1 MPVNFL
7 VDPPVNTTIK
17 CCTSTIKKDQSMLK
31 LINNYL
37 EDMTLPNAHKV
48 LDYARK
54 HPTCFVGLNRTEIS
68 IYKAIVANL
77 GKEIR

>member
-1 MPVNFL
+1 
-7 VDPPVNTTIK
+7 
-17 CCTSTIKKDQSMLK
+17 MLK
-31 LINNYL
+31 LMNEYL

-48 LDYARK
+48 LEYGRK
-54 HPTCFVGLNRTEIS
+54 HPTCFIGLNRTEIS

>member
-1 MPVNFL
+1 
-7 VDPPVNTTIK
+7 
-17 CCTSTIKKDQSMLK
+17 MLK
-31 LINNYL
+31 LINEYL

-54 HPTCFVGLNRTEIS
+54 NPTCFVGLNRTEIS

-77 GKEIR
+77 GEVRK

>member
-7 VDPPVNTTIK
+7 VDRPVNSTIK
-17 CCTSTIKKDQSMLK
+17 CCTSTFRKDQSMLK
-31 LINNYL
+31 LMNEYL
-37 EDMTLPNAHKV
+37 EDMTIPNARKV
-48 LDYARK
+48 LEYGRK

-77 GKEIR
+77 GEVRK

>member
-7 VDPPVNTTIK
+7 VDRPVNSTIK
-17 CCTSTIKKDQSMLK
+17 CCTSTFRKDQSMLK
-31 LINNYL
+31 LINEYL
-37 EDMTLPNAHKV
+37 EDMTLPNARKV
-48 LDYARK
+48 LQYGRK
-54 HPTCFVGLNRTEIS
+54 HPTCFVGLNRAEIS

>member
-7 VDPPVNTTIK
+7 VDRPVNYIIEWRS
-17 CCTSTIKKDQSMLK
+17 STIRKDQSMLK
-31 LINNYL
+31 LINEYL

>member
-7 VDPPVNTTIK
+7 VDRPVNSTIR
-17 CCTSTIKKDQSMLK
+17 CSTSTFRKDQSMLK
-31 LINNYL
+31 LINEYL

-48 LDYARK
+48 LDFGRK